1 MQEILLELFSIPIK
15 LKPTVKVDDVQLYGS
30 SSLDRNYKKA
40 ISNSKSASFVSDQIS
55 KLVDNGRVNLC
66 YLNKGIIRVLLW
78 KVLVVHP
85 FKSVLAFFSTS
96 TNKVYVIID
105 NNIGILG
112 YVSDKLLGN
121 LTIHECSHMA
131 SFNNYSGFFKLFSE
145 DLTNYYSNYFKELFK
160 LDNISEKEVKNFA
173 FSLIKSETQKDRA
186 AKILPVIEG
195 FLDSLKKSFKGDSK
209 EFDEIKDRYIILCKA
224 LLGGWNTQTFKD
236 VMNSK
241 KIIASLYKAYITTF
255 GLRTR
260 NVLHCQ
266 EVVSASEVICVYSEI
281 APKEKILSM
290 LSLIK

>member
-1 MQEILLELFSIPIK
+1 MQEILLELFSIPIR
-15 LKPTVKVDDVQLYGS
+15 LKSTVKVDDVQLYGS
-30 SSLDRNYKKA
+30 SSLDKNYKKA
-40 ISNSKSASFVSDQIS
+40 ISNSESASFVSDQIS

-96 TNKVYVIID
+96 TNKVYIIID

-112 YVSDKLLGN
+112 HVSNKLLGS
-121 LTIHECSHMA
+121 LTIHECCHMS
-131 SFNNYSGFFKLFSE
+131 SFNNYSSFFNLFSE

-160 LDNISEKEVKNFA
+160 LDNISEKDVKNFA
-173 FSLIKSETQKDRA
+173 FSLIKSETQKDRG

-209 EFDEIKDRYIILCKA
+209 EFEEIKDRYIIVCKA
-224 LLGGWNTQTFKD
+224 VLGGWDSQAFKD

-241 KIIASLYKAYITTF
+241 KVIAPLYKAYRTTF
-255 GLRTR
+255 GLRTK

-266 EVVSASEVICVYSEI
+266 EVVTASEVVCVYSEI
-281 APKEKILSM
+281 APKEKILPM